1 MLQYNNNLPKEI
13 INIIL
18 EYDGRIRY
26 RNGKYIE
33 QLNKE
38 DKIYQCIKEKIQK
51 DIKLV
56 TCIRL
61 RAEISNFYYNWAI
74 ENNVSMDY
82 FDSYFSYGI
91 CPHVELNKLKDKTR
105 YVMYFE
111 FNYRLNRI
119 SKICFYKS
127 IKETWW
133 YKCKATMNKISYL
146 LFDIGIFNDKYIFKS
161 EYTYT

>member
-18 EYDGRIRY
+18 EYDGRIKY

-33 QLNKE
+33 QINKE
-38 DKIYQCIKEKIQK
+38 DKIYECIKEKIQK

-56 TCIRL
+56 RCIRL
-61 RAEISNFYYNWAI
+61 RAEVSNFYYKWAI
-74 ENNVSMDY
+74 ENNIPIEE
-82 FDSYFSYGI
+82 FERYFSYSI
-91 CPHVELNKLKDKTR
+91 WPDVELKILKDKTR

-111 FNYRLNRI
+111 FNYRMNRI

-127 IKETWW
+127 IKETWQH
-133 YKCKATMNKISYL
+133 KCKVNVNQISYI
-146 LFDIGIFNDKYIFKS
+146 LFDTGIFNEKYIFKS
-161 EYTYT
+161 EYICN

>member
-33 QLNKE
+33 QINKE
-38 DKIYQCIKEKIQK
+38 DKIYECIEEKIQK

-56 TCIRL
+56 KTIRL
-61 RAEISNFYYNWAI
+61 RAEISNFDYNWAI
-74 ENNVSMDY
+74 ENNISMNL
-82 FDSYFSYGI
+82 FDMHFSNVI

-127 IKETWW
+127 ISK
-133 YKCKATMNKISYL
+133 
-146 LFDIGIFNDKYIFKS
+146 
-161 EYTYT
+161 